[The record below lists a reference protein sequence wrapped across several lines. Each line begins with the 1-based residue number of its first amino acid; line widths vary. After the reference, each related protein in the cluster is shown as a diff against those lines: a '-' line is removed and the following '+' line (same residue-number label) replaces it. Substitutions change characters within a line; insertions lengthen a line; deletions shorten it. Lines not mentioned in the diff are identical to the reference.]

1 MKWWVLALVFAV
13 PAQIHGQLFTFQ
25 EGVDGYVGTLDT
37 QLRLASSNSSAAT
50 ATSLIADNR
59 DGADP
64 PGPAQILLRFDNMF
78 GVWPGQI
85 PPGTVIQRAELIL
98 SSSVNDAQ
106 SIGTISLHRLLQ
118 DWMEDCNWATCF
130 GGDSAQLNNI
140 EAIATPDATFVP
152 DFPNP
157 STDGTQRRT
166 NDVTASA
173 QAWSDGQANFGWV
186 LINSGDDSYR
196 MDSSEHATP
205 ANRPLLRV
213 FSGGCPLF
221 FTQWPSNTSVRQCA
235 TAAFTARV
243 IGTPP
248 ISLQWNKDGR
258 PIDTA
263 ANPSAATSTLTLTNV
278 QETDEGSYTVTA
290 ENGCGFN
297 VTTAPANLTVT
308 PDTQPPTLVS
318 AIGKS
323 DGVTIS
329 ITFSEPM
336 SDAATNHLNYTICNI
351 ADPSDCLPLSTPG
364 SFSFGR
370 MTVTLT
376 SAIPRTACVAYEVRA
391 QRVADACGGNLIA
404 PNSTIPLRCDPCLC
418 IFREIQ
424 PDGTKLV
431 RIVWPCPSGSPPATG
446 FVLESA
452 DKLGSPWTPVDGATS
467 PYVIPA
473 DAAQQFYRLGR

>member
-1 MKWWVLALVFAV
+1 MRLWVIALVFGV

-166 NDVTASA
+166 NDVTASV
-173 QAWSDGQANFGWV
+173 QAWSDGQANYGWV
-186 LINSGDDSYR
+186 LINSSDDSYR
-196 MDSSEHATP
+196 IDSSEWANP
-205 ANRPLLRV
+205 ANRPRLRV
-213 FSGGCPLF
+213 IRQGCPLS
-221 FTQWPSNTSVRQCA
+221 FTQYPTNATVAQCG
-235 TAAFTARV
+235 TAVFTAQV
-243 IGTPP
+243 LGVSP
-248 ISLQWNKDGR
+248 ITFQWKKDER
-258 PIDTA
+258 PIDPI
-263 ANPSAATSTLTLTNV
+263 ANPSATTSTLTLTNV
-278 QETDEGSYTVTA
+278 QETDEGSYSVTA
-290 ENGCGFN
+290 DNDCAYEE
-297 VTTAPANLTVT
+297 TSAAARLTVI

-318 AIGKS
+318 AIGQR
-323 DGVTIS
+323 DGVTIN

-336 SDAATNHLNYTICNI
+336 NDAATDNRNYTICNI

-404 PNSTIPLRCDPCLC
+404 PNSTIPLRSDPCLC
-418 IFREIQ
+418 ISLEIQ
-424 PDGTKLV
+424 PGGTKLV